1 MARRFIELF
10 ANLAVLLL
18 ISFSVCLSVI
28 LSEKVPGV
36 VPGNN
41 GIFDREVYPL

>member
-18 ISFSVCLSVI
+18 ISFSLSVCLV
-28 LSEKVPGV
+28 SEKVPGV